1 MAGEQRFDVAHEG
14 FSAAADNDK
23 LPEAYSELAN
33 QKFGENV
40 ASRREKLQELRD
52 KLLFVPDVLQK
63 LPEDG
68 SRSDDFL
75 LMFLRVNDFDVEAA
89 VKMIVNFREMLRSYP
104 AYFKNAFEQTADNV
118 QYSSRNLMNLLRGER
133 VKCKSIKRQIG

>member
-1 MAGEQRFDVAHEG
+1 MAGEQRFNVAHED

-104 AYFKNAFEQTADNV
+104 AYFKNAFEQTADDV
-118 QYSSRNLMNLLRGER
+118 QYSSRNLMNLLREER
-133 VKCKSIKRQIG
+133 IKCKSIKRQIE